1 MSAFSA
7 DKVQK
12 FIYSKKEGW
21 ISHNVKKKWP
31 RTQDL
36 KEIYAL
42 NSAAIIS
49 HRNTYIKN
57 KNRLCKNP
65 IPIISSQGKGFDVD
79 TIEDFKKIKNL
90 NIKV

>member
-12 FIYSKKEGW
+12 FIYKKRSW
-21 ISHNVKKKWP
+21 ISHNVNQNA

-65 IPIISSQGKGFDVD
+65 IPIISTQGKGFDVD

-90 NIKV
+90 RIKV